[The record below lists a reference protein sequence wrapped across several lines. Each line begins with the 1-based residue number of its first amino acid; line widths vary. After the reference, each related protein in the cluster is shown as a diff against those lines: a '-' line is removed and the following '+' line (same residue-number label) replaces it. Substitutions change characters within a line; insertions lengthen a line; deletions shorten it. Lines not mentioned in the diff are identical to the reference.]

1 MCNSSRLPLVIL
13 LACVLV
19 LAHSAAGA
27 GEKNIP
33 VTTSSKEALGL
44 FLKGRQ
50 LADNLRLTDAHP
62 LFMKALE
69 ADPDFALA
77 YLFAAQTSSS
87 GKEFFANLEKA
98 TSLSGKASKGE
109 ALWIMGTRAGALAD
123 PEAQR
128 RTLTELAGMYP
139 DDERAQMLL
148 GIYYFGI
155 QQYDQA
161 AKHLKRSTDIAPD
174 FAPAY
179 NQLGYAY
186 RFLGKYEAAEATF
199 RKYTELI
206 PDDPNPYDSYAEL
219 LLKIGRYE
227 DAITQYTKALAVNK
241 EFANS
246 YAGIAAAQTYQGKY
260 DEALGTLD
268 RALGVARNDG
278 EKRAALFT
286 RAVVCADKGEMS
298 LALKELDRQYAIA
311 AKSNDA
317 AGMAG
322 DLVAMGNI
330 LLEKGDADEALT
342 HFAKAK
348 ECIKTSSL
356 AKEVKEN
363 AEFGYNY
370 NASRAMLAKHSIA
383 EATSF
388 ADQVRKGS
396 EAKKNLNQ
404 IKLAH
409 ELSGLIALSEKKPDV
424 AITELEQS
432 NLQNPYNLFTLA
444 HAYAMSGNPIKAK
457 ATMEQAAKFSGLPA
471 LNYAFIRVK
480 AEQEWQ
486 KM

>member
-1 MCNSSRLPLVIL
+1 VLEPQNVVSLGEGDSALLRLPNLGKELGLTNLFVKEESSNPTGTFKARGLSSAVSKAKELGIRKVIIPTAGNAGGAMAAYAARAGIKAHIFMPKDTPFANIEESRIAGAEVIL
-13 LACVLV
+13 VD
-19 LAHSAAGA
+19 
-27 GEKNIP
+27 
-33 VTTSSKEALGL
+33 GL
-44 FLKGRQ
+44 I
-50 LADNLRLTDAHP
+50 
-62 LFMKALE
+62 
-69 ADPDFALA
+69 
-77 YLFAAQTSSS
+77 S
-87 GKEFFANLEKA
+87 
-98 TSLSGKASKGE
+98 
-109 ALWIMGTRAGALAD
+109 
-123 PEAQR
+123 
-128 RTLTELAGMYP
+128 
-139 DDERAQMLL
+139 
-148 GIYYFGI
+148 
-155 QQYDQA
+155 
-161 AKHLKRSTDIAPD
+161 
-174 FAPAY
+174 
-179 NQLGYAY
+179 
-186 RFLGKYEAAEATF
+186 
-199 RKYTELI
+199 
-206 PDDPNPYDSYAEL
+206 
-219 LLKIGRYE
+219 
-227 DAITQYTKALAVNK
+227 
-241 EFANS
+241 
-246 YAGIAAAQTYQGKY
+246 
-260 DEALGTLD
+260 
-268 RALGVARNDG
+268 
-278 EKRAALFT
+278 
-286 RAVVCADKGEMS
+286 
-298 LALKELDRQYAIA
+298 
-311 AKSNDA
+311 DA